1 MSLRDTIYLGT
12 STGGATVCFGEW
24 RHSGSKAE
32 CINQDMCHDYVLPFW
47 LLLVC
52 GRWQITFFFRHRPS
66 YVAPICLSAWQTTV
80 SFVTDGTNVPNI
92 CIACVREVGGL
103 ALALCN
109 GLHNNIA
116 HLKLRSIVLSN
127 VVHTWQI
134 QKENFVPFKGFTKV
148 PFEKNTCV
156 PTYLL
161 RWLSTYLIA

>member
-1 MSLRDTIYLGT
+1 MVQL
-12 STGGATVCFGEW
+12 AVCFGEW

-92 CIACVREVGGL
+92 CIACVREVGG
-103 ALALCN
+103 N

-127 VVHTWQI
+127 VAHGTYKKKILFYFMVHESNVW
-134 QKENFVPFKGFTKV
+134 
-148 PFEKNTCV
+148 EKYTC
-156 PTYLL
+156 TYLL
-161 RWLSTYLIA
+161 RWLST